1 MNMDLATWLPG
12 LLVLGVISIFACW
25 AFTEGGARI

>member
-12 LLVLGVISIFACW
+12 LFLLGVISIAACLAFA
-25 AFTEGGARI
+25 EGCARI